1 MTYTEINNEI
11 LDTPYKKGG
20 LDGFEL
26 LVYIYSLRQSVTNDP
41 VSVNIISEHYGFG
54 EFEIREAFNSL
65 IERGML
71 EKEVYCDEK
80 GNKIDYYIISKTL
93 KLGAVNDDIYEGEDM
108 LVLSMDAPAPNCN
121 NTPTKKD
128 S

>member
-1 MTYTEINNEI
+1 MTYTQINNEI

-26 LVYIYSLRQSVTNDP
+26 LVYIYALRQSETNEP
-41 VSVNIISEHYGFG
+41 VSVDIISEHYGFG
-54 EFEIREAFNSL
+54 EFEIREAFKTL
-65 IERGML
+65 IDRGML
-71 EKEVYCDEK
+71 EQDFEYDEK
-80 GNKIDYYIISKTL
+80 GNKQSYYTISKEL
-93 KLGAVNDDIYEGEDM
+93 KLAEVDEYEDEDM

>member
-11 LDTPYKKGG
+11 LDTPYEKGG

-26 LVYIYSLRQSVTNDP
+26 LVYIYFLSKADTDETISID
-41 VSVNIISEHYGFG
+41 IISKHYGLG
-54 EFEIREAFNSL
+54 SIEIEEAFKSL
-65 IERGML
+65 IDRGML
-71 EKEVYCDEK
+71 EKEVCFDEK
-80 GNKIDYYIISKTL
+80 GNEKVYYNVSYELIL
-93 KLGAVNDDIYEGEDM
+93 AEVEDDICSGEGV